1 MMRKWAIPVLAIYL
15 IVAGLMPLL
24 NIDLPY
30 AGLITSGLAIAAGL
44 LLLLGGGQLRLPR
57 SLGVILLAAWL
68 ILAGVLPL
76 LQISLPSQEI
86 VLGLLAAAA
95 GILLLLRR

>member
-1 MMRKWAIPVLAIYL
+1 MRKWAIPVLAIYL
-15 IVAGLMPLL
+15 IAAGLLPLL
-24 NIDLPY
+24 NIELPS
-30 AGLITSGLAIAAGL
+30 AGLILSGLAIAAGL

>member
-1 MMRKWAIPVLAIYL
+1 MRKWAIPVLAIYL

>member
-1 MMRKWAIPVLAIYL
+1 MRKLAIPVLAIYL